1 MLVKEEIIE
10 NENWSQEFRG
20 NDIPI
25 EQTLGIQLKEFW
37 DNLELEV
44 PTLRTRKFSNRLAY
58 DLSSCVRKQFKPKI
72 VGR

>member
-10 NENWSQEFRG
+10 NENWSQEFRE

-25 EQTLGIQLKEFW
+25 RQTLGIQLKEFW

-58 DLSSCVRKQFKPKI
+58 DLSSGVRKQFKPKI
-72 VGR
+72 VGK

>member
-10 NENWSQEFRG
+10 NENWSQEFRE

-44 PTLRTRKFSNRLAY
+44 PTLRTRKFSNRLAN
-58 DLSSCVRKQFKPKI
+58 DLSSGVRKQFKPKI

>member
-10 NENWSQEFRG
+10 NENWSQEFRE

-58 DLSSCVRKQFKPKI
+58 DLSSGVRKQFKTKI
-72 VGR
+72 VGK

>member
-25 EQTLGIQLKEFW
+25 EQALDIQLKEFW

-44 PTLRTRKFSNRLAY
+44 PTLRTRKISNRLAY
-58 DLSSCVRKQFKPKI
+58 DLSSGVRKQFKPKI
-72 VGR
+72 VGK